1 MGITQTQILMKSMA
15 LILVLCLLSSC
26 LITKDFSKA
35 YKLEEPI
42 EFTDL
47 EVNRNF
53 ESNTV
58 YLLLLK
64 DVRELSFKVKEV
76 SELSLYGYITNTKN
90 KNNKS
95 EANYLE
101 ISFEKIEGAKKVSF
115 DTWLTLGI
123 FVGIPLIVLTIG
135 LIQWANSPGII

>member
-1 MGITQTQILMKSMA
+1 MKSIL
-15 LILVLCLLSSC
+15 LILVICIFSSC
-26 LITKDFSKA
+26 VITKDFSKA

-53 ESNTV
+53 ESNAV

-64 DVRELSFKVKEV
+64 DGRELSFKVKEV

-123 FVGIPLIVLTIG
+123 FLGIPLLIYTIVK
-135 LIQWANSPGII
+135 IQWANSPGII